1 MSKFISKRLSL
12 FLLLVSWF
20 AAAAMVFLLNFILD
34 GPRLGPVYDMFLD
47 FRPNPPVSS
56 EILLIDTDEI
66 VEPDGLYSVLMALNE
81 MDASDLLVVVPV
93 LGAGSGRVESGA
105 ELSERVSDEFRLLGK
120 NIRNLFE
127 AIRLGFVGPKESPA
141 YVDSM
146 VELAER
152 GRDRLNAAIIR
163 QEEAGSAQA
172 VQAASAFGRAIIA
185 LDLRTST
192 QQEIP
197 WYSQAK
203 LDNDRVLRRIAPV
216 VDRME
221 HIAYHVLKQR
231 WAASEIEINEKGQTL
246 VITPDKQDAAQ
257 PGPQDLEPELRGSPL
272 KNSVRRFRLDR
283 NGNILVEKPGK
294 SRAFRRLNMNLF
306 LDYDEADRSMA
317 RLLRDADEMG
327 VFANIAPEQ
336 RPLILLG
343 FADDRKE
350 ELLKAPDEDKRA
362 AWIKMRL
369 EYIAS
374 LDDFLYGPS
383 EMAMVN
389 RYEEIISSERLGD
402 AGLQRLQEMRD
413 RLIRVFVAMREK
425 HRDLVDLRAYLS
437 QAAFSSFC
445 IMGPAARSGNSI
457 SESSALLAN
466 TLLTGIC
473 VTPVRGIHLFLWPL
487 LASIAALS
495 CIFLFRPLPLLIA
508 GIGAAIAG
516 GGAFG
521 AFFVFSGYWIDPFIP
536 MGACLFGTLVL
547 FVSRFSIGY
556 GRALRFRLAYA
567 PFVEKDTLKALIKA
581 GRPLPSETVNAHA
594 AIIAVK
600 KPGLLNK
607 EDSANPLESKKAA
620 AKFRDDFLKT
630 FKKAGAVILGFE
642 GDVALACFG
651 SPLQRIKGM
660 KKNDNCSLHAAHL
673 VETLL
678 KISNSQISGS
688 QLSDCRYGI
697 EAGDCVFSWSE
708 AAGYTANGRA
718 VIRAKL
724 FASLAKR
731 CKVRAIIGELAKKE
745 SGLGARKLSSLNVNA
760 NGAANGKNGSDENG
774 NFYELSVGR

>member
-12 FLLLVSWF
+12 FLLFGSWF
-20 AAAAMVFLLNFILD
+20 AAAAMVFLLNFILE
-34 GPRLGPVYDMFLD
+34 GPKLGPVYDMFLD

-56 EILLIDTDEI
+56 EILLIDTEEI
-66 VEPDGLYSVLMALNE
+66 VEPDGLYSVLMALSE

-105 ELSERVSDEFRLLGK
+105 ELSERVSDEFRLLGR

-141 YVDSM
+141 YVESM

-163 QEEAGSAQA
+163 QEEAGSEQA
-172 VQAASAFGRAIIA
+172 VQAAAAFGKAIIA
-185 LDLRTST
+185 LDLRMST
-192 QQEIP
+192 QLEIP
-197 WYSQAK
+197 WYSQSK
-203 LDNDRVLRRIAPV
+203 LDSDRVLRRIAPV

-221 HIAYHVLKQR
+221 HISYHVLKQR
-231 WAASEIEINEKGQTL
+231 WAASDIEVNEKGQTL
-246 VITPDKQDAAQ
+246 VNLLDKQDAHQ
-257 PGPQDLEPELRGSPL
+257 PSPQGDEPEVRGSPL
-272 KNSVRRFRLDR
+272 ANSVQRFPLDR
-283 NGNILVEKPGK
+283 NGNILVAKPGK
-294 SRAFRRLNMNLF
+294 SRDFRRLSMNLF
-306 LDYDEADRSMA
+306 LDYDEADRAMA
-317 RLLRDADEMG
+317 RLLKDADEMG
-327 VFANIAPEQ
+327 VFAETAPEY

-343 FADDRKE
+343 FAEDRKE
-350 ELLKAPDEDKRA
+350 ELLKAPDQDKRA

-369 EYIAS
+369 DYIAS
-374 LDDFLYGPS
+374 LDEFLYGPS

-389 RYEEIISSERLGD
+389 RYEEIMASERLGE
-402 AGLQRLQEMRD
+402 AGLLRLQEMRD
-413 RLIRVFVAMREK
+413 RLIRVFVTMREK
-425 HRDLVDLRAYLS
+425 HRDLVDLRAYLA
-437 QAAFSSFC
+437 QAAEASFC
-445 IMGPAARSGNSI
+445 IMGPAVPAGGGNSV

-473 VTPVRGIHLFLWPL
+473 ITPGQGIHLFLWPL
-487 LASIAALS
+487 IVSFAALS
-495 CIFLFRPLPLLIA
+495 CIFLLRPLALLIA
-508 GIGAAIAG
+508 GISAAILTGA
-516 GGAFG
+516 AFG
-521 AFFVFSGYWIDPFIP
+521 AAFVITGYWIDPFFT

-556 GRALRFRLAYA
+556 GRALRFRLAYT
-567 PFVEKDTLKALIKA
+567 PYVEKDMLKALIKA
-581 GRPLPSETVNAHA
+581 GRPLPSEAVNAYA

-600 KPGLLNK
+600 KPEMLNR
-607 EDSANPLESKKAA
+607 EDRATPQESKKAA
-620 AKFRDDFLKT
+620 AKFREDFLKT

-651 SPLQRIKGM
+651 SPLERIKGAG
-660 KKNDNCSLHAAHL
+660 KKDNCSLRAARL
-673 VETLL
+673 VEALMNV
-678 KISNSQISGS
+678 SNSQINSS

-731 CKVRAIIGELAKKE
+731 CNVRAIIGETAKKE
-745 SGLGARKLSSLNVNA
+745 SGRVARKLSSL
-760 NGAANGKNGSDENG
+760 GKTAGSDENG
-774 NFYELSVGR
+774 NFYELAVVKL

>member
-12 FLLLVSWF
+12 FLLMGSWF
-20 AAAAMVFLLNFILD
+20 AAAAMVFLLNFILE
-34 GPRLGPVYDMFLD
+34 GPKLGPVYDMFLD

-56 EILLIDTDEI
+56 EILLIDTEDI
-66 VEPDGLYSVLMALNE
+66 VEPDGLYSVLMTLNE

-163 QEEAGSAQA
+163 QDEAGSEQA
-172 VQAASAFGRAIIA
+172 VQAAAAFGRAIIA
-185 LDLRTST
+185 LDLRVST

-216 VDRME
+216 VDRMD

-231 WAASEIEINEKGQTL
+231 WAASEIEYSENGQTL
-246 VITPDKQDAAQ
+246 VNFPDKND
-257 PGPQDLEPELRGSPL
+257 E
-272 KNSVRRFRLDR
+272 NSVRRFPLDM
-283 NGNILVEKPGK
+283 NGNILFEKPGK
-294 SRAFRRLNMNLF
+294 NRGFRRLGMNLF

-317 RLLRDADEMG
+317 RLLKDADEMG
-327 VFANIAPEQ
+327 VFAETAPEY

-343 FADDRKE
+343 FAEGRKE
-350 ELLKAPDEDKRA
+350 EMLKDPDAEKRA

-369 EYIAS
+369 EYLAS

-383 EMAMVN
+383 EMALVN
-389 RYEEIISSERLGD
+389 RYEEIISSERLGE

-413 RLIRVFVAMREK
+413 RLIRVFVAMRQK
-425 HRDLVDLRAYLS
+425 HRDLVDLRAYLA
-437 QAAFSSFC
+437 QAADGSFC
-445 IMGPAARSGNSI
+445 IMGPAAGGGAFI
-457 SESSALLAN
+457 PEASALLAN
-466 TLLTGIC
+466 TLLTGLC
-473 VTPVRGIHLFLWPL
+473 VAPGRGIHPFLWPL
-487 LASIAALS
+487 LASLAALS
-495 CIFLFRPLPLLIA
+495 CIFLLRPLTLLIT
-508 GIGAAIAG
+508 GIGASLVNGA
-516 GGAFG
+516 AFG
-521 AFFVFSGYWIDPFIP
+521 AAFVFTGYWIDPFIP
-536 MGACLFGTLVL
+536 MGACLLGTLVL

-581 GRPLPSETVNAHA
+581 GRPLPTETVNAHA

-600 KPGLLNK
+600 KPGMLNM
-607 EDSANPLESKKAA
+607 EDRANPLESKKAA
-620 AKFRDDFLKT
+620 AKFREDFLKT

-651 SPLQRIKGM
+651 SPLERVKGM
-660 KKNDNCSLHAAHL
+660 KKNDNCSLRAARV
-673 VETLL
+673 VEILL
-678 KISNSQISGS
+678 KSLNSQVGGS
-688 QLSDCRYGI
+688 QLSDCRFGI

-718 VIRAKL
+718 VIRARL

-731 CKVRAIIGELAKKE
+731 CNVRAIIGETAKKE
-745 SGLGARKLSSLNVNA
+745 SGRVARKLSSLNVNA
-760 NGAANGKNGSDENG
+760 NGKAAGSDENG
-774 NFYELSVGR
+774 NFYELAVGK